1 MGAIRTNGKECK
13 DIYGFLD
20 EDMELELPQMNYLV
34 KQLIGCCIRPTYY
47 LFCMKD
53 KQWVTPKLLY
63 WEKLLVFILHL
74 AFVL

>member
-1 MGAIRTNGKECK
+1 MIGKECK
-13 DIYGFLD
+13 DFYGFLD

-34 KQLIGCCIRPTYY
+34 KKFIGCCIRSTCY

-63 WEKLLVFILHL
+63 WE
-74 AFVL
+74 